1 MVLRLML
8 MVQWLTLLCCL
19 YKMWTNFNI
28 TSGFS
33 PNKLIVSINLN
44 SMNNLYIR
52 GSMFLSIS
60 FSYTFSDWSKQE
72 AMHQS
77 SKMCNHTRWSNRKPT
92 YVLTVRSRVYVEGIR
107 NPLTLV
113 DGLELKL
120 LCLHNVIK
128 TKCITSCKKIVIS
141 LKMTQ
146 NRDTLL
152 ILHVHFTTSK
162 VAGISINSLLKS
174 I

>member
-1 MVLRLML
+1 
-8 MVQWLTLLCCL
+8 
-19 YKMWTNFNI
+19 
-28 TSGFS
+28 
-33 PNKLIVSINLN
+33 
-44 SMNNLYIR
+44 
-52 GSMFLSIS
+52 MFLSIS

-77 SKMCNHTRWSNRKPT
+77 SKMCNHARWSNRKPT